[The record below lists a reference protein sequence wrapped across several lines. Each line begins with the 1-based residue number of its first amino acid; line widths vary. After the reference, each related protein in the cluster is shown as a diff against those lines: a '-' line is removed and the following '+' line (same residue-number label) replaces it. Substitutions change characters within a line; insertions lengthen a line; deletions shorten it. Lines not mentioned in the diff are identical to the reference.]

1 MQPIASAQA
10 LDAPQLA
17 LLVAGGLVAGIV
29 NTLAG
34 GGSLLTVPLL
44 VFLGLPGTL
53 ANGTNRIG
61 IVVQNLTAAWRF
73 RVEGIEGLR
82 SALPVLVPVVL
93 GSAVGAVAVSRVSDT
108 TFERLFGVVMI
119 ALLVPTL
126 GGAGRR
132 RRSDAR
138 PWPAWLRAALFFGIG
153 VYGGS
158 FQAGVGIFL
167 MLALAHTGSDLVLAN
182 HIKVIVI
189 AALTAVAVPV
199 FVVQGQVAWVPALAL
214 TAGFGLGGSA
224 GARLAVRGGERLIR
238 PVLALAVVAMA
249 GRMLGLY

>member
-1 MQPIASAQA
+1 VEP
-10 LDAPQLA
+10 LDLA

-53 ANGTNRIG
+53 ANGTNRVG
-61 IVVQNLTAAWRF
+61 VLAQNLTAAWRF
-73 RVEGIEGLR
+73 RREGVEGLR
-82 SALPVLVPVVL
+82 RALPVLVPVGV
-93 GSAVGAVAVSRVSDT
+93 GSLVGAAAVSRVSDA
-108 TFERLFGVVMI
+108 TFERLFGVVMV
-119 ALLVPTL
+119 ALLIPTL
-126 GGAGRR
+126 SGAGRGR
-132 RRSDAR
+132 AGAAR
-138 PWPAWLRAALFFGIG
+138 PWPAWLRAILFFGIG

-167 MLALAHTGSDLVLAN
+167 MLALAHTGQDLVVAN
-182 HIKVIVI
+182 SIKVIVI

-199 FVVQGQVAWVPALAL
+199 FLVEGQIAAWPAAAL
-214 TAGFGLGGSA
+214 TLGFAIGGSV

-238 PVLALAVVAMA
+238 PVLAAAVLAMA

>member
-1 MQPIASAQA
+1 LEP
-10 LDAPQLA
+10 LELA
-17 LLVAGGLVAGIV
+17 LLTAGGLAAGVV

-53 ANGTNRIG
+53 ANGTNRVG
-61 IVVQNLTAAWRF
+61 IVVQNCTAAWRF
-73 RVEGIEGLR
+73 RAEGIGGVR
-82 SALPVLVPVVL
+82 RALPVLVPVAL
-93 GSAVGAVAVSRVSDT
+93 GSIVGAVAVSRVSDS
-108 TFERLFGVVMI
+108 TFERLFGVMMI

-126 GGAGRR
+126 TGAGRR
-132 RRSDAR
+132 SDGPER
-138 PWPAWLRAALFFGIG
+138 PWPAWVRAVLFFAIG
-153 VYGGS
+153 LYGGS

-167 MLALAHTGSDLVLAN
+167 MLALAHTGIDLVLAN

-199 FVVQGQVAWVPALAL
+199 FLVQGQIAWVPALAL
-214 TAGFGLGGSA
+214 TLGFGIGGSV
-224 GARLAVRGGERLIR
+224 GAHLAVRGGERLIR